1 MKVDLR
7 SDTVT
12 KPSLAMRA
20 AIAKAEVGDDVFGED
35 PTAQELQRRVAD
47 LLGKEAALF
56 VPSGTMAN
64 QLGVR
69 AQTHHGD
76 EIIIARTSHQYN
88 YESGGL
94 AAISGVQVNVV
105 DGERGRFRREDI
117 ESKVRPDD
125 QHFGPTSLICIENT
139 TNVGGGA
146 IFDLDEIKRIREF
159 ACTNSLG
166 MHLDG
171 ARLFNACVETN
182 IPAREY
188 AAQFDSVSVCLSKG
202 LGAPVG
208 SVLAGTAEVIRTA
221 HRFRKM
227 LGGGMRQVGILA
239 AAGLY
244 AIEHNIDR
252 LKEDHQ
258 RAKRLG
264 DAVTSMGSLK
274 LKWPVDTNF
283 VMIELSDSG
292 MPAVEAV
299 SRLKAE
305 GVGIM
310 NLDSTSLRAV
320 THLDID
326 DEGIN
331 YAIDAFRRVFG

>member
-12 KPSLAMRA
+12 RPSPAMRT
-20 AIAKAEVGDDVFGED
+20 AIAQAEVGDDVFGED

-64 QLGVR
+64 QLAVR

-76 EIIIARTSHQYN
+76 EIIMERTSHQFN

-94 AAISGVQVNVV
+94 AAISGVQVNLV
-105 DGERGRFRREDI
+105 DGERGRFRLEDI
-117 ESKVRPDD
+117 ESIVRPDD
-125 QHFGPTSLICIENT
+125 PHFAPTSLISIENT
-139 TNVGGGA
+139 TNLGGGA

-159 ACTNSLG
+159 ACTNNLR

-171 ARLFNACVETN
+171 ARLFHACVETN

-208 SVLAGTAEVIRTA
+208 SVLAGTAEVIDTA

-227 LGGGMRQVGILA
+227 LGGAMRQVGILA
-239 AAGLY
+239 AAGVY

-264 DAVTSMGSLK
+264 NAVASLGPLK
-274 LKWPVDTNF
+274 LKWPVNTNF
-283 VMIELSDSG
+283 VMIDLADCG
-292 MPAVEAV
+292 MSAVEAV
-299 SRLKAE
+299 RRLNAE

-320 THLDID
+320 THLDVD
-326 DEGIN
+326 DEGID
-331 YAIDAFRRVFG
+331 YAINAFRRVFG